1 MRARFD
7 VAVSLVFDFDV
18 YIISKRF
25 PWSQP
30 TRPQLETL
38 VREAFERRVSGK
50 TLLLFHQDEEFL
62 GRYCDEAIVI
72 SDCQIA
78 YKGSFPDAQKWFHL
92 NITKSRIEDDS
103 QDQEIED
110 SSPELIE
117 ESPDEVQLW

>member
-1 MRARFD
+1 MRG
-7 VAVSLVFDFDV
+7 
-18 YIISKRF
+18 
-25 PWSQP
+25 
-30 TRPQLETL
+30 
-38 VREAFERRVSGK
+38 AFERRVSGK
-50 TLLLFHQDEEFL
+50 ALLLFHQDEEFL

-78 YKGSFPDAQKWFHL
+78 YKGSFLDAQKWFHL